1 MKIKFESDDN
11 LPLGKTFSI
20 SDIIIVAASVL
31 EKDGKF
37 YPQIFLDDCVYK
49 L

>member
-37 YPQIFLDDCVYK
+37 YPQIFLDDYVYK

>member
-31 EKDGKF
+31 EKDG
-37 YPQIFLDDCVYK
+37 
-49 L
+49 